1 MYAGARPCCPE
12 CLPLHR
18 GDWEVRPNPHLL
30 YGTGGPPCAFCQ
42 GPEPAWILTDAAPIR
57 RTGDRVPGDRPN

>member
-1 MYAGARPCCPE
+1 MYAAARPCCPE
-12 CLPLHR
+12 CLPSHR
-18 GDWEVRPNPHLL
+18 GAWEVRPNPHLL